1 MMFCDYGKIFIA
13 SGSGGK
19 GCVSFRREKNIPFGG
34 PDGGNG
40 GKGGDVFF
48 QGDGHLGT
56 LIDFRYKTHYRAQ
69 KGQDGM
75 GRLKAGKYG
84 EDLVLRVPLGT
95 QIWFEDHCVGDILQ
109 EGERLLVAKGGWGG
123 RGNAT
128 FVTSENRAPRDFTPG
143 GPAQERT
150 LILKLKLL
158 AHWGIIGLPN
168 AGKSTFLRALTRSQS
183 KIGPYPFTTLVPQL
197 GVYIDQENRHWVL
210 ADLPGLIEGAHQG
223 KGLGHRF
230 LAHGERCGGIFHL
243 IDGSAEDPLKDY
255 QIVREELLAYNPQF
269 ATKKEIVLF
278 TKMDLLMFEEKE
290 SFQEKVMSF
299 FQNQNQNSQ
308 PLFVDFISAE
318 EGENL
323 DKERI
328 EKWISQGSF
337 DFEKEQETPLDLSYK
352 GFFFGEEDTSEQ
364 EEDNEDGKGEEDE
377 EEDEEDGEEEF
388 FEKEKKNYLKK

>member
-40 GKGGDVFF
+40 GRGGDVWF

-75 GRLKAGKYG
+75 GRLKAGKSG

-95 QIWFEDHCVGDILQ
+95 QLWFEDHCVGDIL
-109 EGERLLVAKGGWGG
+109 EDGEKILVAKGGWGG

-128 FVTSENRAPRDFTPG
+128 FVTSENRAPRQFTPG

-150 LILKLKLL
+150 LILQLKLL
-158 AHWGIIGLPN
+158 AHWGLVGLPN
-168 AGKSTFLRALTRSQS
+168 AGKSTLLRYLTRSQT
-183 KIGPYPFTTLVPQL
+183 KVGPYPFTTLVPQL
-197 GVYIDQENRHWVL
+197 GVYIDSQDNHWVL
-210 ADLPGLIEGAHQG
+210 ADLPGLIEGAHGG

-243 IDGSAEDPLKDY
+243 VDGSAEDPLRDY
-255 QIVREELLAYNPQF
+255 TIIREELMAFNPQF
-269 ATKKEIVLF
+269 AEKKEIVLF
-278 TKMDLLMFEEKE
+278 TKMDLLPEDYKVLLKQDVTKFFNNHDEKP
-290 SFQEKVMSF
+290 FAID
-299 FQNQNQNSQ
+299 
-308 PLFVDFISAE
+308 FVSAE
-318 EGENL
+318 TGENL
-323 DKERI
+323 EKDKTEQ
-328 EKWISQGSF
+328 WISQGNLEF
-337 DFEKEQETPLDLSYK
+337 TKEAETPLDLSYK
-352 GFFFGEEDTSEQ
+352 GLLPQGEDVIDLDDQDDDSW
-364 EEDNEDGKGEEDE
+364 EDNDAHED
-377 EEDEEDGEEEF
+377 
-388 FEKEKKNYLKK
+388 